1 MVAKWV
7 VAVMKVVKGGG
18 EGSEVGG
25 SSGGGGKVGGD
36 GGKGGEVGS
45 CDGNRW

>member
-1 MVAKWV
+1 MGGGSDEGG
-7 VAVMKVVKGGG
+7 KVGGG

-36 GGKGGEVGS
+36 GGEVGS